1 MKYNELKLEKFTK
14 GSRPGRG
21 ISAGQGKTAGRG
33 TKGQGS
39 RTGKKLRPGFE
50 GGQTPL
56 VRRLPKVRGFSHA
69 PNVLYQEVKLSD
81 LNGLK
86 GSNIT
91 AETLAAAGVIKYAKR
106 PTKLIGTGT
115 IESAV
120 TITVDAATAGAT
132 TAVEKAGGK
141 VTLVEKKPKKSFKRV
156 APEAETKA

>member
-1 MKYNELKLEKFTK
+1 MNYNELKLGKFTK

-56 VRRLPKVRGFSHA
+56 ARRLPKLRGFTHA

-81 LNGLK
+81 LAKLK
-86 GSNIT
+86 AKTVT
-91 AETLAAAGVIKYAKR
+91 AESLAAADVIKYAKR
-106 PTKLIGTGT
+106 PVKLLATGT
-115 IESAV
+115 IDIAV
-120 TITVDAATAGAT
+120 TITVDAATVGAI
-132 TAVEKAGGK
+132 AAIEKAGGTVK
-141 VTLVEKKPKKSFKRV
+141 LVEKKPKKSFKRV
-156 APEAETKA
+156 APEVTA

>member
-1 MKYNELKLEKFTK
+1 MNYNELKLGKFTK

-56 VRRLPKVRGFSHA
+56 ARRLPKLRGFTHA

-81 LNGLK
+81 LAKLK
-86 GSNIT
+86 AKTVT
-91 AETLAAAGVIKYAKR
+91 AESLAAADVIKYAKR
-106 PTKLIGTGT
+106 PVKLLATGSIDT
-115 IESAV
+115 AV
-120 TITVDAATAGAT
+120 TITVDAATAGAI
-132 TAVEKAGGK
+132 AAIEKAGGTVK
-141 VTLVEKKPKKSFKRV
+141 LVEKKPKKSFKRV
-156 APEAETKA
+156 APEVTA

>member
-56 VRRLPKVRGFSHA
+56 VRRLPKVRGFTHA
-69 PNVLYQEVKLSD
+69 PNILYQEVKLSD
-81 LNGLK
+81 LEKLK
-86 GSNIT
+86 SKTIT
-91 AETLAAAGVIKYAKR
+91 AESLAMAGVIKYAKR
-106 PTKLIGTGT
+106 PVKLLGTGT
-115 IESAV
+115 IESSV
-120 TITVDAATAGAT
+120 TITVDAATAGAI
-132 TAVEKAGGK
+132 AAIEKAGGK
-141 VTLVEKKPKKSFKRV
+141 VILVEKKPKKSFKRV
-156 APEAETKA
+156 APEVTEKA